1 MAAHRARLAHG
12 VKAPSVL
19 DKAAILTHPYVLKLA
34 KSKCRLNHVLKAFSG
49 QSSYRPRTNTT
60 YWGTQMNRYLLGAA
74 QFRRALLVLSACVG
88 LAAAGAANAVLTFT
102 PTPLT
107 VTAVIGSP
115 GTSASVT
122 ARSTVAL
129 FKVSLAVAGTG
140 YALSSNTCGTTA
152 APISLAANGTCTFTV
167 TYTATATT
175 ATTATVTLSAATT
188 ATGAAAAQTPT
199 LPVTGTGTAAITAT
213 PATLTFA
220 TAAGTPSTAQ
230 AVTFKNNGTATL
242 AGVAVVAPAAP
253 FTATTTCA
261 TTLLGGGTCAVNV
274 TYSPTAAGTNTG
286 TVGLS
291 ATGQTTATA
300 TLSGTAS
307 TPVPAWEYT
316 NTLGTQTALF
326 MAGPPMR
333 YPGTTGVTGCG
344 NTAATGGAYV
354 HTAQG
359 GDLCAFASANYAF
372 SYDST
377 TTGTAYGDYYIYQA
391 AAGAA
396 YNKTTDYFGFSILA
410 PYANANAAI
419 APIVITNSK
428 AVLIKLAN
436 MVTPSTTNGTAN
448 VVTVTLKNQDV
459 TGTWPASNP
468 AACST
473 DVTLLTGATGTA
485 NGPGV
490 ASFAGTYLG
499 QATGTYVSQTGL
511 LDYAI
516 PFTAFTCQ
524 TNDLGTGAAT
534 TMAALQ
540 ATGVTQVAVK
550 IVGSK
555 NAKVVAGSIDAISV
569 GGISFQ

>member
-1 MAAHRARLAHG
+1 
-12 VKAPSVL
+12 
-19 DKAAILTHPYVLKLA
+19 
-34 KSKCRLNHVLKAFSG
+34 
-49 QSSYRPRTNTT
+49 
-60 YWGTQMNRYLLGAA
+60 
-74 QFRRALLVLSACVG
+74 
-88 LAAAGAANAVLTFT
+88 
-102 PTPLT
+102 
-107 VTAVIGSP
+107 
-115 GTSASVT
+115 
-122 ARSTVAL
+122 
-129 FKVSLAVAGTG
+129 
-140 YALSSNTCGTTA
+140 
-152 APISLAANGTCTFTV
+152 
-167 TYTATATT
+167 
-175 ATTATVTLSAATT
+175 
-188 ATGAAAAQTPT
+188 
-199 LPVTGTGTAAITAT
+199 
-213 PATLTFA
+213 
-220 TAAGTPSTAQ
+220 
-230 AVTFKNNGTATL
+230 
-242 AGVAVVAPAAP
+242 
-253 FTATTTCA
+253 
-261 TTLLGGGTCAVNV
+261 
-274 TYSPTAAGTNTG
+274 
-286 TVGLS
+286 
-291 ATGQTTATA
+291 
-300 TLSGTAS
+300 
-307 TPVPAWEYT
+307 
-316 NTLGTQTALF
+316 

-372 SYDST
+372 NYDSL

-419 APIVITNSK
+419 APIAITNSK

-448 VVTVTLKNQDV
+448 VVTVTLKNQGV